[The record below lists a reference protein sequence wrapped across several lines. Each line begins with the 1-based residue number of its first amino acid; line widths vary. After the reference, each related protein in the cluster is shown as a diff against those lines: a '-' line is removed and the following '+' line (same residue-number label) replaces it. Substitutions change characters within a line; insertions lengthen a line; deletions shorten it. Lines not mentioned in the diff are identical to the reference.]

1 MTLRLTHNPLLS
13 LAALALCGTITLTHW
28 RQRSRHPQLPAANAP
43 APAAAP
49 IERQPPPGP
58 GMQPGMGR
66 GMHPG
71 MMRPGMGHGMR
82 PDMMPG
88 RGNGLDNA
96 RGGGMMA
103 HRSNL
108 HGGFHGAQGGGM
120 EAGFGIAPAGIWWRS
135 PMVVQRIALTPD
147 QTKKMDGI
155 FEQSRLQLIDL
166 KANVEKQNA
175 MLEPLLSANPP
186 DTTKAMAQIDK
197 VAEARAELEKA
208 DAKMLL
214 GIRGVLT
221 PDQWTK
227 LHQGRG
233 AGGFGGAGGQGGPGG
248 PGATNGPG
256 GAGRGPG
263 GPSGA
268 GRGPGGPGM
277 IAPTPPQ

>member
-1 MTLRLTHNPLLS
+1 
-13 LAALALCGTITLTHW
+13 
-28 RQRSRHPQLPAANAP
+28 
-43 APAAAP
+43 
-49 IERQPPPGP
+49 
-58 GMQPGMGR
+58 
-66 GMHPG
+66 
-71 MMRPGMGHGMR
+71 
-82 PDMMPG
+82 
-88 RGNGLDNA
+88 
-96 RGGGMMA
+96 
-103 HRSNL
+103 
-108 HGGFHGAQGGGM
+108 
-120 EAGFGIAPAGIWWRS
+120 
-135 PMVVQRIALTPD
+135 
-147 QTKKMDGI
+147 MDGI

-233 AGGFGGAGGQGGPGG
+233 PGGPGG
-248 PGATNGPG
+248 SGGANGPGVAGRGPGGPG

-263 GPSGA
+263 GPSSS
-268 GRGPGGPGM
+268 
-277 IAPTPPQ
+277 APAPPQ

>member
-1 MTLRLTHNPLLS
+1 MTLRLTYKPLIS
-13 LAALALCGTITLTHW
+13 LAALALSGTIALAQSAPAQQTPTA
-28 RQRSRHPQLPAANAP
+28 PAANAP

-58 GMQPGMGR
+58 GMQPGMGQ
-66 GMHPG
+66 GMGRPG
-71 MMRPGMGHGMR
+71 MMRPGMRQGMQ
-82 PDMMPG
+82 PGMMHG
-88 RGNGLDNA
+88 RGNGMVGNT
-96 RGGGMMA
+96 RSGGMMA
-103 HRSNL
+103 Y
-108 HGGFHGAQGGGM
+108 HGNGHNSFHGSNDGM
-120 EAGFGIAPAGIWWRS
+120 EAGFRIAPSGIWWRS
-135 PMVVQRIALTPD
+135 PMVVQRIGLTAD

-233 AGGFGGAGGQGGPGG
+233 PGGPGG
-248 PGATNGPG
+248 SGGANGPGVAGRGPGGPG

-263 GPSGA
+263 GPSSS
-268 GRGPGGPGM
+268 
-277 IAPTPPQ
+277 APAPPQ